1 MTGTD
6 ARYPNGP
13 EIVGIVAGQGG
24 CGQTTVS
31 LEWAQAL
38 GQGGRRCLLLEVAGG
53 DMAARAGVGP
63 TRYAEDVAQGTIP
76 AAEACVRVS
85 DGVDLLATG
94 SEWAVFG
101 PSGDALQHRLVQALL
116 EGPWT
121 DWIVDLGRTRPHR
134 HHPIWSRCGTLAV
147 VLQDELACLTQTYAV
162 VRHLSACAWNKRLG
176 LVLNRMTNGEQAER
190 LRRQFDRITQ
200 AFLKVTVP
208 VIGVIPDGGPKRR
221 AMAVTRWVLPSADRK
236 TIRQQKLSRVVK
248 PAFVADTTI

>member
-1 MTGTD
+1 MTSTD
-6 ARYPNGP
+6 AGLPVGP
-13 EIVGIVAGQGG
+13 EITGIVAGQGG

-31 LEWAQAL
+31 LDWARAL
-38 GQGGRRCLLLEVAGG
+38 GQGGRRCLILEVAGG

-76 AAEACVRVS
+76 AENACVRVS

-94 SEWAVFG
+94 HDWAVFG
-101 PSGDALQHRLVQALL
+101 PPGDALQHRLVQSLL

-134 HHPIWSRCGTLAV
+134 HHPIWSRCTTLAV

-162 VRHLSACAWNKRLG
+162 VRRLTACAWNDRLG
-176 LVLNRMTNGEQAER
+176 LVLNRMTGGEQAAR

-200 AFLKVTVP
+200 AFLHVTVP
-208 VIGVIPDGGPKRR
+208 VIGVVPDGGPQRR
-221 AMAVTRWVLPSADRK
+221 ALAVTRWVLPGADAK
-236 TIRQQKLSRVVK
+236 DIRQQQVSRVVK
-248 PAFVADTTI
+248 PALVADTTI

>member
-6 ARYPNGP
+6 ARRPVGP
-13 EIVGIVAGQGG
+13 EITGIVAGQGG

-31 LEWAQAL
+31 LDWAQAL
-38 GQGGRRCLLLEVAGG
+38 GRRGRRCLILEIAGG

-63 TRYAEDVAQGTIP
+63 TRYTEDVAQGMIP
-76 AAEACVRVS
+76 AEKACVRVCE
-85 DGVDLLATG
+85 GVDLLATG
-94 SEWAVFG
+94 NDWAVFG
-101 PSGDALQHRLVQALL
+101 PPGDALQHRLVQSLL

-162 VRHLSACAWNKRLG
+162 VRRLTACAWNDRLG
-176 LVLNRMTNGEQAER
+176 LVLNRMTGGEQAAR
-190 LRRQFDRITQ
+190 LRRQFDRITR
-200 AFLKVTVP
+200 AFLHTSVP
-208 VIGVIPDGGPKRR
+208 VIGVIPNGDSQRR
-221 AMAVTRWVLPSADRK
+221 AMAVTRWVLPTTDTKK
-236 TIRQQKLSRVVK
+236 TCEQQVSRVVK